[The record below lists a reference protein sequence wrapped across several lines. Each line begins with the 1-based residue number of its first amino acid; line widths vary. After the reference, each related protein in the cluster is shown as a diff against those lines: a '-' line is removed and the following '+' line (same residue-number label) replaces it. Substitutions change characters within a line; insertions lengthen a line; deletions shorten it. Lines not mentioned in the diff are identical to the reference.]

1 MMMMMKSSIPT
12 TGSHDSDVDVV
23 DVEMLAPLTRSKMIQ
38 ERSSSSFGDN
48 LGILFYDDPN
58 PDHNDNKQRLRPRN
72 NSDVRELAIGVLMF
86 VTGWYGPRYILLP
99 YLFAASL
106 DQNPPP
112 FQTTKAGDVIV
123 DFLLNQPLVDPPTIP
138 GA

>member
-1 MMMMMKSSIPT
+1 MTMMMKSSIP
-12 TGSHDSDVDVV
+12 TGSHDSDVDVE
-23 DVEMLAPLTRSKMIQ
+23 VEIMAPLTRSKMIQ

-58 PDHNDNKQRLRPRN
+58 SDDNNNQRRPRTTTR
-72 NSDVRELAIGVLMF
+72 NSDVRELAGGALLF
-86 VTGWYGPRYILLP
+86 VTGWYGPRYLLLP
-99 YLFAASL
+99 YLFAHRL
-106 DQNPPP
+106 DQNQPP

-123 DFLLNQPLVDPPTIP
+123 DFFLNQPLIDPPTIP